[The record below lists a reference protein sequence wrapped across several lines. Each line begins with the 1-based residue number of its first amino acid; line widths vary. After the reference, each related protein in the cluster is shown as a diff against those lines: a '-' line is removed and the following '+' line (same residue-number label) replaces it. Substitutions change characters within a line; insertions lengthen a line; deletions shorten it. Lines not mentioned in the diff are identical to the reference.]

1 MKQKGISF
9 ILLVI
14 ILTVISAYFYNQRKY
29 QYGLDIK
36 GGVRLTYQMDTSKL
50 TAEQKTKIPEVQKQL
65 LSTLTRRVSQSLGVV
80 EGNVLQKANDQFV
93 VELPDYTNPEKAR
106 EVLSSTAS
114 IKFYDARTIATSK
127 APYRRYE
134 ITREEQSGGKPI
146 VYFKS
151 RYKPD
156 KVIKP
161 GDPEYLKIIESW
173 DLILQGDDL
182 KHATEQML
190 GPGKYVPE
198 MEFSSQG
205 SKKMEAWTRKILNT
219 GEMLAVVLDGQ
230 VLSIASV
237 KDGTILSDKCFIDGN
252 FTTEYVK
259 HLTTLLNDGALPV
272 DLKEISSQ
280 TIDPTIGAHALDNMV
295 LAGLVS
301 FAIIC
306 LFLMGYYLFPGIVAV
321 VALCLYVLFTLT
333 ALKWIGATFSLAA
346 IAGFILSV
354 GMAVDANILVFERVK
369 EEMRSGRNL
378 LTNIE
383 LGFKRA
389 LPAIIDSNAC
399 TILTSLVLVNLGT
412 GPVKGFA
419 STLIIGLL
427 ISLFTAITVTRSLLI
442 FFVKSGLGANPKWYA
457 LGRQWFG
464 DAALDTASPE
474 AHRKPLQIVNKSARY
489 FWISAAT
496 IVPGIIFVFMGGLKP
511 NVEFQGGYEVV
522 YGIPV
527 NKPTSPAQLTEK
539 LEQNHVEGTNVKILN
554 TAEGQ
559 KLAYITVP
567 TSSGLKVGAAVS
579 NLDLQKKIA
588 QSAGFTLEDQKS
600 FTAVGPTVQQET
612 VRNAIL
618 GVVVGCAL
626 IVIYLAARFG
636 GTLGGFKFGF
646 RFGMSA
652 IGALLHDVIFVV
664 SAAAIVGYFF
674 GWEISALFITAM
686 LTVIGFSVHDS
697 IVIFDRI
704 RENLHRPDHNEDFAN
719 LCNRSITQS
728 FARSINTSLTVV
740 ITLFLLLVMGS
751 TTPDLKFFSLTMLLG
766 VLSGTYSSIYNAA
779 PILYIWDKWIER
791 KKGKDA
797 TLIEEA
803 RRYQE
808 RKRLEAIEA
817 QTAGSVPGWTPP
829 HGYSQTKRR
838 NH

>member
-1 MKQKGISF
+1 MKQRGIFF
-9 ILLVI
+9 ILLV
-14 ILTVISAYFYNQRKY
+14 LALAAFAGYFYSQKKY

-50 TAEQKTKIPEVQKQL
+50 TPEQKSDLPGVHKQL
-65 LSTLTRRVSQSLGVV
+65 LHTLSRRVSQSLGVV
-80 EGNVLQKANDQFV
+80 EGNVLQKGMDQFV
-93 VELPDYTNPEKAR
+93 VELPDYTNPDKAR

-114 IKFYDARTIATSK
+114 IRFYDARTIATSR
-127 APYRRYE
+127 APYRTYE
-134 ITREEQSGGKPI
+134 VAREEQSGGKPI

-151 RYKPD
+151 RYNPSKL
-156 KVIKP
+156 IKP
-161 GDPEYLKIIESW
+161 GDPEYLKIIQSW

-182 KHATEQML
+182 KKASEQML
-190 GPGKYVPE
+190 SAGKYVPE
-198 MEFSSQG
+198 MEFSASG
-205 SKKMEAWTRKILNT
+205 AKKMEVWTRKVLNT
-219 GEMLAVVLDGQ
+219 GEMMAVVLDNQ
-230 VLSIASV
+230 VLSIASI
-237 KDGTILSDKCFIDGN
+237 KDGTILSDKCFIDGH

-280 TIDPTIGAHALDNMV
+280 TIDPTIGTHALDNMV
-295 LAGLVS
+295 FAGVASFGVICVFLV
-301 FAIIC
+301 
-306 LFLMGYYLFPGIVAV
+306 GYYLFPGIVAV
-321 VALCLYVLFTLT
+321 LALCLYVLFTLA
-333 ALKWIGATFSLAA
+333 ALKWVGATFSLAA

-354 GMAVDANILVFERVK
+354 GMAVDANILVFERIK
-369 EEMRSGRNL
+369 EEMRTGHNL

-419 STLIIGLL
+419 STLIIGLV
-427 ISLFTAITVTRSLLI
+427 ISFFTAITVTRSLLM
-442 FFVKSGLGANPKWYA
+442 FFVKSGLGSNPKWYA

-464 DAALDTASPE
+464 DSALEGASPE

-496 IVPGIIFVFMGGLKP
+496 IVPGILFIFMGGLKP

-522 YGIPV
+522 YSIPSGTEA
-527 NKPTSPAQLTEK
+527 NPALLTEN
-539 LEQNHVEGTNVKILN
+539 LEKNNIEGTNVKILN
-554 TAEGQ
+554 TSEGQ

-567 TSSGLKVGAAVS
+567 LSSELKLRKDVS

-588 QSAGFTLEDQKS
+588 SAAGFNLENQKS

-612 VRNAIL
+612 VRNAVL
-618 GVVVGCAL
+618 GVVIGCAL
-626 IVIYLAARFG
+626 IVIYLAVRFG

-646 RFGMSA
+646 RFGLSA
-652 IGALLHDVIFVV
+652 IGALLHDVLFVI

-704 RENLHRPDHNEDFAN
+704 RENLHRPEHQEDFSH

-740 ITLFLLLVMGS
+740 ITLSLLLVIGS
-751 TTPDLKFFSLTMLLG
+751 TTPDLKFFSFAMLLG

-779 PILYIWDKWIER
+779 PILYLWDNWIER
-791 KKGKDA
+791 KRGKES
-797 TLIEEA
+797 TLIEES
-803 RRYQE
+803 RRFQE
-808 RKRLEAIEA
+808 RKRLEAI
-817 QTAGSVPGWTPP
+817 QGTSAGDEVGWMPP
-829 HGYSQTKRR
+829 AGYSQTKRR
-838 NH
+838 SR